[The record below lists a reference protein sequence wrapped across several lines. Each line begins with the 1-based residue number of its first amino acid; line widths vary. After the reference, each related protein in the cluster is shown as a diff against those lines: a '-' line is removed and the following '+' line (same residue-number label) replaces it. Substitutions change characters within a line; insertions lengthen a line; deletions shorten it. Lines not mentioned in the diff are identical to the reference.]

1 MAISMQN
8 KPGTASTGTQIN
20 DKLRGPRL
28 VYSTHFP
35 CCTCSYSL
43 GLEQP
48 PLSFSIFSLHLSH
61 SFIFLFPLLLLHL
74 ATPSPFLFLWVGAYL
89 KWSCVSKALRQNR
102 WDTPWK
108 HNLWVY
114 NWCLKG
120 VRRVGRGD
128 ISRIRERGDEE
139 EGREMGLL

>member
-8 KPGTASTGTQIN
+8 KPGPASTGAQIN

-48 PLSFSIFSLHLSH
+48 PSLFFYFLSPSLILLHPPPP
-61 SFIFLFPLLLLHL
+61 FFFFLF
-74 ATPSPFLFLWVGAYL
+74 S
-89 KWSCVSKALRQNR
+89 
-102 WDTPWK
+102 
-108 HNLWVY
+108 
-114 NWCLKG
+114 
-120 VRRVGRGD
+120 
-128 ISRIRERGDEE
+128 E
-139 EGREMGLL
+139 

>member
-8 KPGTASTGTQIN
+8 KPGPASTGAQIN

-48 PLSFSIFSLHLSH
+48 PLSFSIFSLHLSY
-61 SFIFLFPLLLLHL
+61 SFTPPTLFFF
-74 ATPSPFLFLWVGAYL
+74 PFL
-89 KWSCVSKALRQNR
+89 
-102 WDTPWK
+102 
-108 HNLWVY
+108 
-114 NWCLKG
+114 
-120 VRRVGRGD
+120 
-128 ISRIRERGDEE
+128 
-139 EGREMGLL
+139 

>member
-8 KPGTASTGTQIN
+8 KPGPASTGTQIN

-48 PLSFSIFSLHLSH
+48 PLSFSIFSLHLSY
-61 SFIFLFPLLLLHL
+61 SFIFSPP
-74 ATPSPFLFLWVGAYL
+74 PSPP
-89 KWSCVSKALRQNR
+89 S
-102 WDTPWK
+102 TPP
-108 HNLWVY
+108 HPFFFFFFF
-114 NWCLKG
+114 
-120 VRRVGRGD
+120 
-128 ISRIRERGDEE
+128 SE
-139 EGREMGLL
+139 